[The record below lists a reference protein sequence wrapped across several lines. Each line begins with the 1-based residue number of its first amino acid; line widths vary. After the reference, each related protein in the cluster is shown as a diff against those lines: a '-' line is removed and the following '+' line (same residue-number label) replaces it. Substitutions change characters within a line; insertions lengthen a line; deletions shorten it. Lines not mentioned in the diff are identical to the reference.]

1 MENLESTW
9 PKWLR
14 LYQAEKLGEGR
25 ERKPIPWAGKVWVGR
40 GETCWEEPQVLSKTC
55 SEFL

>member
-1 MENLESTW
+1 M
-9 PKWLR
+9 
-14 LYQAEKLGEGR
+14 AEVISDREAGGKGR

-40 GETCWEEPQVLSKTC
+40 GETCWEAPQVLSKTC